1 MPGRTPG
8 WGAVGGARRRGVAHG
23 AEAPA
28 PLGRRERRRRALRR
42 RIYEVAR
49 ELFRKQ
55 GFEATTVEQ
64 IAEAAD
70 IAPATFFNHFQSK
83 GAVLATMTG
92 EVLEYVG
99 ELVERHLEGGG
110 SIGDQLVG
118 LAEDAARQIADNHG
132 LARDVVLEFVRRE
145 SRPEDT
151 VPYLT
156 RLQGPVADTLR
167 RGQERG
173 DVRRDED
180 AEFLAEMV
188 LGALNAPVAHWLA
201 DPNYPIAE
209 RLPRAAAFVWEAI
222 RIREPEPRRPV
233 RAAALRPG
241 RGAGPTPRR
250 EP

>member
-1 MPGRTPG
+1 MPEAGPVARAG
-8 WGAVGGARRRGVAHG
+8 VGDAGGAG
-23 AEAPA
+23 APA
-28 PLGRRERRRRALRR
+28 PLGRRERRRRALRQ

-99 ELVERHLEGGG
+99 ELVERHLAGEG
-110 SIGDQLVG
+110 SIGEQLVG

-132 LARDVVLEFVRRE
+132 LARDVVLEFVRTE

-151 VPYLT
+151 APYLA
-156 RLQGPVADTLR
+156 RLQGPVAETLR

-201 DPNYPIAE
+201 DPDYPIAE

-222 RIREPEPRRPV
+222 RSGKDSPARP
-233 RAAALRPG
+233 AG
-241 RGAGPTPRR
+241 GATPRR
-250 EP
+250 GRGRAASRSRRGR